1 MSPVLTA
8 PVEAPP
14 SPPERPGYF
23 AVAWATFLGYLF
35 TIILALPL
43 VLAATFVGVD
53 FLDTTDSV
61 GRGVF
66 YRYDLWSWTA
76 EVCVGLLAVGLTT
89 LMVGH
94 QLRTR
99 TGWEVPF
106 GFAFLTLLVSGYA
119 PVLALTPL
127 YGAAGLVSLAI
138 AAFILRRRAEPT
150 GAEPRTV
157 LGQVPRRFRR
167 PVAIS
172 LAVGVPLMVAYVFG
186 YAATHPLR
194 FDAEATH
201 KRVYERHPGAIERYS
216 FEIRMLGS
224 AGVSDLAVVRAEGS
238 PALQLER
245 AGVAASS
252 WRGGGKGRLMPLDT
266 LVPGSSPDRITL
278 QLRQGALCPEL
289 VARLDAIWMRY
300 TVLGMRHEQR
310 IPLVD
315 GPSVGCR

>member
-1 MSPVLTA
+1 
-8 PVEAPP
+8 
-14 SPPERPGYF
+14 
-23 AVAWATFLGYLF
+23 VA
-35 TIILALPL
+35 
-43 VLAATFVGVD
+43 
-53 FLDTTDSV
+53 
-61 GRGVF
+61 
-66 YRYDLWSWTA
+66 
-76 EVCVGLLAVGLTT
+76 LTT

-138 AAFILRRRAEPT
+138 AAF
-150 GAEPRTV
+150 V
-157 LGQVPRRFRR
+157 
-167 PVAIS
+167 
-172 LAVGVPLMVAYVFG
+172 
-186 YAATHPLR
+186 
-194 FDAEATH
+194 
-201 KRVYERHPGAIERYS
+201 
-216 FEIRMLGS
+216 IRMLGS

-245 AGVAASS
+245 AGVAAFSR
-252 WRGGGKGRLMPLDT
+252 RGGGEARLMPLDT

-278 QLRQGALCPEL
+278 DLRQGALCPEL
-289 VARLDAIWMRY
+289 VARLDAVWMRY
-300 TVLGMRHEQR
+300 TVLGVRHEQR